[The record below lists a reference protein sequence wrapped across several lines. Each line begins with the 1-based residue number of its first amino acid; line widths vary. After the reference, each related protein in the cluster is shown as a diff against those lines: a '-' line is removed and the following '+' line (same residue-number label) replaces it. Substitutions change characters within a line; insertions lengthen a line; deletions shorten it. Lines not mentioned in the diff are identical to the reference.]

1 MGFFSLL
8 KTCFLKLYGVFLDSD
23 IADPGRQLPEN
34 EPAILAINHTTGSD
48 PIVLQAT
55 LDLRI
60 FFLIT
65 GARYNN
71 KFTRFFFNNFAD
83 CIPVYMGLKAENLSS
98 MKRIFKLL
106 KEKRV
111 IGIFPEGDYRKR
123 LKVRKVF
130 NGAAFIAYKSQ
141 VPIYPVHIYNIS
153 EGLNPESKLHKS
165 DVFEGILTL
174 ITNPFR
180 YIQVFIGDPI
190 YANKPNGISDTVF
203 FNQISARISFEMD
216 RLKEI
221 AENQNREA
229 EVKVTG

>member
-1 MGFFSLL
+1 MGFFSLF
-8 KTCFLKLYGVFLDSD
+8 KACFLKLYGVFLDSD
-23 IADPGRQLPEN
+23 IADLGKQLPEK
-34 EPAILAINHTTGSD
+34 EPAILVINHTTGSD

-65 GARYNN
+65 GARYKNR
-71 KFTRFFFNNFAD
+71 FTRYFFNNVTD
-83 CIPVYMGLKAENLSS
+83 CIPVYMGVRAENLSS

-106 KEKRV
+106 SEKRV

-141 VPIYPVHIYNIS
+141 VPIYPVYIHNIS
-153 EGLNPESKLHKS
+153 EGLNPKSRFHRS

-174 ITNPFR
+174 FSNLFR
-180 YIQVFIGDPI
+180 YIQVFIGDPV
-190 YANKPNGISDTVF
+190 YANKPEGISDTAF
-203 FNQISARISFEMD
+203 FNQISARISAELD
-216 RLKEI
+216 GLKEI